1 MKYLGL
7 VVLIFI
13 AIIVGYNLQSPQL
26 VDTQTTPNSSKNK
39 ASPMSSQT
47 DGALTHDHD
56 HDSHSNTAAN
66 AAASAQPPAQGKT
79 GNPHFDRL
87 TPEMQ
92 QAVKDS
98 LLLEGPMKTHKR
110 PDGTIVLP
118 SNGRFTQMPVAVQMP
133 DGSIQIREY
142 SVVPKPAVPASK

>member
-1 MKYLGL
+1 MKYLAIVIL
-7 VVLIFI
+7 IVV
-13 AIIVGYNLQSPQL
+13 AMIVGYNLQSPQL
-26 VDTQTTPNSSKNK
+26 VNTQTTPNNVTDK
-39 ASPMSSQT
+39 ATTP
-47 DGALTHDHD
+47 
-56 HDSHSNTAAN
+56 
-66 AAASAQPPAQGKT
+66 AAASPDHSQLKHDHGNHPATATNSDANSQPPAPGKT
-79 GNPHFDRL
+79 GNPHFDQL
-87 TPEMQ
+87 SPEMQ

-98 LLLEGPMKTHKR
+98 LLLEGPMKAHKR

>member
-7 VVLIFI
+7 VVLIVI

-26 VDTQTTPNSSKNK
+26 VDTQATPNSSNNK
-39 ASPMSSQT
+39 ASSMSSQT

-56 HDSHSNTAAN
+56 HDSHSNTTAN
-66 AAASAQPPAQGKT
+66 AAASAQPPAPGKT
-79 GNPHFDRL
+79 GNPHFDQL

-142 SVVPKPAVPASK
+142 SVVPKPASPASK